1 MSGHIKCSKESKSDQ
16 IKIDSKVMND
26 LNEFI
31 LEKFREAVL
40 SDSDVEE
47 KESKRNSKNSSK
59 VSAKE
64 EVDAFDYVKDNKKKK
79 KKNSN
84 KLTKQ

>member
-1 MSGHIKCSKESKSDQ
+1 
-16 IKIDSKVMND
+16 MND

-47 KESKRNSKNSSK
+47 KESKKNSKNSSK